1 MRPRGTQNDSQNQK
15 KMSLAPKMVPSWF
28 QEGVLSMLT
37 TPFGGFLGPLGV
49 PKIDQKSIIGLTWGP
64 QGSLFIDF

>member
-1 MRPRGTQNDSQNQK
+1 MRPRGTQNDSQNLK

-28 QEGVLSMLT
+28 QEGVLSMSLA
-37 TPFGGFLGPLGV
+37 PFGGFLGPLGV
-49 PKIDQKSIIGLTWGP
+49 PKIDQKSIIGLKWGP